1 MESRGKTISRRVANV
16 GKAIPAKGND
26 FLVVRHARALLTF
39 QGRNDELP
47 RLRQSDENAW
57 FNFQL
62 GLSPT

>member
-1 MESRGKTISRRVANV
+1 MESRGKTISRHVAKL

-26 FLVVRHARALLTF
+26 FLVVRHGQGLFTL

-57 FNFQL
+57 LNFPL